1 MSFCVIKSI
10 PEFKKLAALF
20 GEELATAISINYSTN
35 VKKIKSGEDLYYP
48 TKKEVQEFYRAN
60 KDKQY
65 NEVVSALSM
74 NPYMS
79 EDAVLS
85 MLSGVL
91 YKYKGGI
98 FITKGYT
105 TLGSLVHQA
114 EAERLIFKPNVE
126 IMEKLQEDFPN
137 IFKVKA
143 TSKNESTRY
152 VQITPINMRD
162 TVATKERA
170 EMLDDFYS
178 RFREEKSIMQEV
190 KANEI
195 AQKLGEKF
203 SKAFG
208 IRNEMITAEEAY
220 DILNDSQTPY
230 AGEAAFF
237 FNNTVYFVN
246 EALSVNSVLHEYGH
260 PLIKGIAL
268 QNPKLFQN
276 LYNELSIT
284 PTGVSLIENVV
295 ANYPELDYGSD
306 RFKEEVLVNALEKIA
321 AKKVED
327 LTDTDSG
334 FKAFVKKLIYAIKQV
349 LRSLTK
355 KVDLNKLEGTTTLE
369 QLADMMVNE
378 DFVIESLVFDE
389 SDFAEFKRSLEEI
402 ISDFNTTPYKA
413 LQEAINQF
421 YNEARYELD
430 NLKKAPAYLKK
441 ELQGKDGMLILK
453 YIKDELS
460 KYQTVTDPKDAD
472 VDNVIL
478 AMEDQQK
485 QFRIRALALVNTI
498 NDIAV
503 FVENIDKVLD
513 NISTGSLMT
522 QENLAKIKYYK
533 DFLLRQEELI
543 EGIRKVVGL
552 TNKNEFVT
560 VLNQVLTNIR
570 DIKDKVKNLE
580 FKYVVDFFDLSSKDM
595 AEYVENKFKE
605 VMQIRMKGVDPAAVE
620 AFTNKIINLP
630 ANENIVINA
639 QDFPG
644 NPNLISLIKQDI
656 QNYLAKR
663 IARKQLED
671 YLEGKRGDIPYISAM
686 LVPYSSIDDPLTGGF
701 VRHMKEQRGI
711 GEAKSL
717 KQRDEIM
724 NILLPHLLKVGYNAN
739 NVGALGQK
747 ILFKDKTGYV
757 DNTTGDWIEFDVW
770 TVKNKFQNYRND
782 TGKLVA
788 EFDKAKESGDKD
800 AIRSTYKALQDF
812 NEKYM
817 HRRYKDEYYNVQ
829 KIWTRSNKVI
839 NPFTKEEI
847 NVDEETS
854 FESYIERQNALN
866 EMNTLK
872 NFHFTELEDVQE
884 FTAADEARSNYQ
896 QLFDVYNPDGT
907 QKKGKDLEKVLVRK
921 IHKAESSKFWETS
934 VDETRAQKDL
944 DNFVNRLAA
953 NNITY
958 EATPDR
964 FNEELA
970 KFERKNFR
978 IAYTESYYKSRQDI
992 FRQLRE
998 ITNKPG
1004 IKSQLANDIA
1014 DLYQQR
1020 YEIINQITD
1029 KNGQTNGLKYTPAQK
1044 ERLLIIEEKL
1054 VELNNQF
1061 DKKTGLSIED
1071 STRLLSYQK
1080 RLSKNESLTTEELQD
1095 YNDLINIKNN
1105 IGISPL
1111 ELEKMR
1117 QLFAELAELTVKE
1130 PTEYYIEAF
1139 NYLLRDT
1146 DINPVSLQTADE
1158 WINSPKI
1165 TEAMAKSSDF
1175 KDWFLQNHYQKEVF
1189 DAEIGARTTK
1199 YFRTSIWTVSKPLKK
1214 ADYKTTTLVHP
1225 VTGEALVIDGV
1236 PGGKYLYQR
1245 VKDEYTTVPKGVD
1258 RKTLVGKVIDNRGN
1272 YLPKDNVQ
1280 DSPYINKEFIEQE
1293 KMNTDEYKLIK
1304 AYTDSLLMVQENR
1317 PNSSKLY
1324 LDLPRR
1330 SMTGGNR
1337 SNLEILQS
1345 GQFKEQVTSKVE
1357 VAKAIGEKIFG
1368 TSKVPDSLEIGLNAN
1383 TEQMLISTDLQ
1394 GKPVSKIPVVG
1405 LYRIPISDVSTD
1417 VLRGLGDYLYSLNEQ
1432 EVLIKNEPLAK
1443 TINSVL
1449 ENEENAIKDMNK
1461 VSSQIKRATG
1471 ALSFLPSAG
1480 ENRRAQA
1487 IRYFVDKVFYGQINS
1502 QFQEENVGLTK
1513 AANYMMKMAS
1523 NSFIALD
1530 FVAAVKNKN
1539 GMRFQ
1544 SMIEAAAGKYMTGK
1558 SYAQGFAKS
1567 KETMIQLMGATQEGI
1582 YTRGPKGLLVQMM
1595 EYFDPTTGKTEQ
1607 DFSKSASRTII
1618 KDMADFNFV
1627 FDYRRFGDLS
1637 AALELYWGVM
1647 YNTFVDQTQPDGST
1661 KKIVYATAFEK
1672 GPDGIIKLKDGIDL
1686 SWNVQPT
1693 NHTYKLGESLD
1704 DIAKKYNVTVDQIK
1718 ERNGIKDDNDVEE
1731 GQEIKI
1737 SDNKNFFNVKLRIQG
1752 LGKRLFGQ
1760 MDNLDSPQAKQFLGY
1775 KLMSFYRGF
1784 ATGMFL
1790 HRWQYDTDPN
1800 NRFGEVY
1807 DWDLNETT
1815 QGTYVRALRT
1825 IANGFRS
1832 RGASFSVM
1840 TSEEKQAFVKVTM
1853 ETLSLVLLG
1862 LAVGLVF
1869 GYDDDDKERFAK
1881 LREKEKTYGMMGW
1894 YANHMLYQVMMLKQE
1909 NEFINPLFGFDQYV
1923 SFFDTTTIASAP
1935 ILGNGVKIIADLIAF
1950 MTGDDSAYYKQE
1962 IGPYPWQQEGSFKLW
1977 NHLASVFGVK
1987 GKNYDPVQ
1995 AIKARET
2002 FVNLSGQSG
2011 TDFLTATTSNL
2022 IDKARGV

>member
-1 MSFCVIKSI
+1 MSFCVVKSN

-20 GEELATAISINYSTN
+20 GEELASAVTINYSIN
-35 VKKIKSGEDLYYP
+35 SKKIKSGEELYYP
-48 TKKEVQEFYRAN
+48 TKTEVQNFYRAN

-65 NEVVSALSM
+65 TEVVKALSM

-79 EDAVLS
+79 EDAILS

-91 YKYKGGI
+91 YKYKGGV
-98 FITKGYT
+98 FVTKGYT

-114 EAERLIFKPNVE
+114 EAERLIFKPNIE
-126 IMEKLQEDFPN
+126 IMERLQEDFPN
-137 IFKVKA
+137 IFKVRA

-178 RFREEKSIMQEV
+178 RFREEKTIMKDV
-190 KANEI
+190 KTKEI

-208 IRNEMITAEEAY
+208 IQNQMITAEEAY
-220 DILNDSQTPY
+220 DLLANTQTPY
-230 AGEAAFF
+230 LGEAAFF
-237 FNNTVYFVN
+237 FNNTVYFVD
-246 EALSVNSVLHEYGH
+246 EALSLDSVLHEYGH
-260 PLIKGIAL
+260 PLIKGIAM

-295 ANYPELDYGSD
+295 LNYPDLEYGSD
-306 RFKEEVLVNALEKIA
+306 RFKEEVLVNALEKIS
-321 AKKVED
+321 KKKIEE

-334 FKAFVKKLIYAIKQV
+334 FKAFIKKLIYAIKQV

-355 KVDLNKLEGTTTLE
+355 KVNLEKLDGTTTLE

-402 ISDFNTTPYKA
+402 VSDFNTTPYKA
-413 LQEAINQF
+413 LQDAINKA

-453 YIKDELS
+453 YIKDELA
-460 KYQTVTDPKDAD
+460 KYQTVTDPLEAD

-513 NISTGSLMT
+513 NISTGTLMT
-522 QENLAKIKYYK
+522 QENLAKIQYYK

-543 EGIRKVVGL
+543 EGIRKTVGL
-552 TNKNEFVT
+552 NKKNEFVT

-570 DIKDKVKNLE
+570 DIKNKVKNLE
-580 FKYVVDFFDLSSKDM
+580 FKFVVDFFDLSTKDM
-595 AEYVENKFKE
+595 AENVENKFKE
-605 VMQIRMKGVDPAAVE
+605 VMKIRMKGVDSAAVE
-620 AFTNKIINLP
+620 AFTNKIISLP
-630 ANENIVINA
+630 ANAKVTISA

-644 NPNLISLIKQDI
+644 NESLLPVIKQDI

-663 IARKQLED
+663 IAREQLED
-671 YLEGKRGDIPYISAM
+671 YLEGKRGDIPYMAAM
-686 LVPYSSIDDPLTGGF
+686 LTPYSSIDDPITGGF
-701 VRHMKEQRGI
+701 VRHMKEELGN
-711 GEAKSL
+711 SL
-717 KQRDEIM
+717 SISLRQRDEIM
-724 NILLPHLLKVGYNAN
+724 NTLLPHLQKVGYNAN
-739 NVGALGQK
+739 NVGALGKK

-757 DNTTGDWIEFDVW
+757 DNTTGEWIEFDVW

-782 TGKLVA
+782 RGKLIA
-788 EFDKAKESGDKD
+788 EFDKAKESGDKET
-800 AIRSTYKALQDF
+800 IRTTYKAIQEFD
-812 NEKYM
+812 EKYM
-817 HRRYKDEYYNVQ
+817 HRRYKDEYYDVQ
-829 KIWTRSNKVI
+829 KIWTRSNKVT

-847 NVDEETS
+847 TVDEETS
-854 FESYIERQNALN
+854 FEAYIERQNALN
-866 EMNTLK
+866 EMNTLR
-872 NFHFTELEDVQE
+872 NVHFTELEDVQE
-884 FTAADEARSNYQ
+884 FTAADEARINYQ
-896 QLFDVYNPDGT
+896 QLYDVYNPDGT
-907 QKKGKDLEKVLVRK
+907 QKTGKDLEKVLLRK
-921 IHKAESSKFWETS
+921 MHKAQSAKFWETS
-934 VDETRAQKDL
+934 VDENRAQKDL
-944 DNFVNRLAA
+944 DNFVLRLAA
-953 NNITY
+953 AGITY

-978 IAYTESYYKSRQDI
+978 IAYTENYYKSRQDI

-1014 DLYQQR
+1014 ELYQQR

-1071 STRLLSYQK
+1071 STRLASYQK
-1080 RLSKNESLTTEELQD
+1080 RLAKAESLTDEELKD
-1095 YNDLINIKNN
+1095 YTDLINIKNN

-1117 QLFAELAELTVKE
+1117 QLFGELAELTTKE
-1130 PTEYYIEAF
+1130 PTEYYVEAL

-1146 DINPVSLQTADE
+1146 DVDPVSIQNADE
-1158 WINSPKI
+1158 WINSPKV
-1165 TEAMAKSSDF
+1165 TEAMAKSAAF
-1175 KDWFLQNHYQKEVF
+1175 KEWFLQNHYQKEVF
-1189 DAEIGARTTK
+1189 DAEIGARVMK

-1214 ADYKTTTLVHP
+1214 EHYRTTTLVHP
-1225 VTGEALVIDGV
+1225 VTGEPLVIDGV

-1258 RKTLVGKVIDNRGN
+1258 RKTLVGKVIDNKGN

-1280 DSPYINKEFIEQE
+1280 DSPYINKEFLEQE
-1293 KMNTDEYKLIK
+1293 RLNTDEYKLIK
-1304 AYTDSLLMVQENR
+1304 AYSDSLLMVQEGK
-1317 PNSSKLY
+1317 PNSSKNY
-1324 LDLPRR
+1324 LDLPRF
-1330 SMTGGNR
+1330 SMFSGNR
-1337 SNLEILQS
+1337 NDIEILQS
-1345 GQFKEQVTSKVE
+1345 GQFKEVASSKLDFVTAIKDRIMGATKVQD
-1357 VAKAIGEKIFG
+1357 AF
-1368 TSKVPDSLEIGLNAN
+1368 EIGLNAS
-1383 TEQMLISTDLQ
+1383 TEQMLVSTDLQ
-1394 GKPVSKIPVVG
+1394 GKPISRIPVRG
-1405 LYRIPISDVSTD
+1405 LYKLNISEVSTD
-1417 VLRGLGDYLYSLNEQ
+1417 VLRALGDYMYSLNEQ
-1432 EVLIKNEPLAK
+1432 ESLIKNEALAK
-1443 TINSVL
+1443 TILSVVN
-1449 ENEENAIKDMNK
+1449 NEENTIKDMNK

-1471 ALSFLPSAG
+1471 ALSFIPSGG

-1487 IRYFVDKVFYGQINS
+1487 LNYFVDKVFYGQINS
-1502 QFQEENVGLTK
+1502 QFQEENIGLTK
-1513 AANYMMKMAS
+1513 AANWMMKMAS

-1544 SMIEAAAGKYMTGK
+1544 SIIEAAAGKYMTGK
-1558 SYAQGFAKS
+1558 SYAQGLIKS
-1567 KETMIQLMGATQEGI
+1567 KETMLQLMGVTQEGI

-1607 DFSKSASRTII
+1607 DFSKSASRTIL
-1618 KDMADFNFV
+1618 KDMVDRSFIY
-1627 FDYRRFGDLS
+1627 DYRRFGDLS

-1647 YNTFVDQTQPDGST
+1647 YNTYVDQVQSDGST
-1661 KKIVYATAFEK
+1661 KKIAYASAFEK
-1672 GPDGIIKLKDGIDL
+1672 GPDGILKLKDGIDL
-1686 SWNVQPT
+1686 SWDVKPT

-1718 ERNGIKDDNDVEE
+1718 ERNGIKDENDVEE
-1731 GQEIKI
+1731 GQELKI
-1737 SDNKNFFNVKLRIQG
+1737 SDNKNFYNVKLRIQG

-1800 NRFGEVY
+1800 NRFGETY

-1825 IANGFRS
+1825 IANVFRTK
-1832 RGASFSVM
+1832 GAAFSVM
-1840 TSEEKQAFVKVTM
+1840 TPEEKQAFVRIGM

-1862 LAVGLVF
+1862 LSVGLLF
-1869 GYDDDDKERFAK
+1869 GYDDDDKERYAK
-1881 LREKEKTYGMMGW
+1881 LREKQKTYGLMGW

-1909 NEFINPLFGFDQYV
+1909 NEAFNPLFGFDQYV

-1987 GKNYDPVQ
+1987 GKNYSPIQ

-2011 TDFLTATTSNL
+2011 TDFLTASASN
-2022 IDKARGV
+2022 IIEAARG